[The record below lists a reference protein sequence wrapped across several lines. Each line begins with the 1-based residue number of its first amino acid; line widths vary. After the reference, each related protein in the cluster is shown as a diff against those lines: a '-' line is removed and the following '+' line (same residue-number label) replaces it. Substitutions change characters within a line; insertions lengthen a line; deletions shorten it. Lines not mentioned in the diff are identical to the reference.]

1 MSRRTEARP
10 KINRE
15 ALAPS
20 TDRTFALLEL
30 LSQYP
35 DGLSIAQITRELG
48 VAQNSIFRITKTLEA
63 RGYLTR
69 RDRDK
74 CYLLTDKLLHIAQP
88 KADGKNLVEESL
100 PVMKQLRDE
109 TAESVVLTV
118 RCGHEAALIQ
128 QIPALHVMKIL
139 WDLGIRTPLY
149 NNAPG
154 KVFLALADEPTRR
167 QLIAQQQFVRW
178 TEQTLADERALLEQ
192 LVQVR
197 EQGYAVDRAEFIE
210 GIHCVAAP
218 ILSATGEVAATL
230 CVSGPAARIPAKSF
244 SALGRK
250 VIAASDRI
258 TERLRVY

>member
-1 MSRRTEARP
+1 MSRGLDVRP
-10 KINRE
+10 TIDPE

-35 DGLSIAQITRELG
+35 DGLSIAQITRQLG
-48 VAQNSIFRITKTLEA
+48 VAQNSVFRITKTLEA

-88 KADGKNLVEESL
+88 KVGGKNLVEESL

-109 TAESVVLTV
+109 TTESVVLTV
-118 RCGHEAALIQ
+118 RSGHEGVLIL
-128 QIPALHVMKIL
+128 QIPALHVMKIM

-154 KVFLALADEPTRR
+154 KLFLALADEPARR
-167 QLIAQQQFVRW
+167 RLISQQEFTRW
-178 TEQTLADERALLEQ
+178 TERTITDERELAEHLLK
-192 LVQVR
+192 VR
-197 EQGYAVDRAEFIE
+197 EQGYAVDRGEYIE

-218 ILSATGEVAATL
+218 VFALEGEMAAAI
-230 CVSGPAARIPAKSF
+230 CVSGPAARIPARSF
-244 SALGRK
+244 SALGK
-250 VIAASDRI
+250 QVIEAADRI
-258 TERLRVY
+258 TDRLRSS